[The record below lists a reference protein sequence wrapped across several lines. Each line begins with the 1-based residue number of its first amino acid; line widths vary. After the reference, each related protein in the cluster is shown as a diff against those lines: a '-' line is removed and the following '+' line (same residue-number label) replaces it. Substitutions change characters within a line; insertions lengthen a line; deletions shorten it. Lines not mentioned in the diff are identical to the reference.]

1 VPKAA
6 LETYSLLYDIKQ
18 KKPALDLREGEFYN
32 GIPDISIKVAK
43 KFKDG
48 VTLKD
53 VTIYDHRG
61 RNGNK
66 QVTKADS
73 GKMYTIFNEQYLKL

>member
-1 VPKAA
+1 M
-6 LETYSLLYDIKQ
+6 YDIKQ

-53 VTIYDHRG
+53 VTIMITVVAMAI
-61 RNGNK
+61 NK
-66 QVTKADS
+66 
-73 GKMYTIFNEQYLKL
+73 